1 MEIEGYPNYLIYPDG
16 RVWSKYKKNYL
27 KFEYNHNQ
35 YLRTT
40 LYNNNNRKKYFV
52 HRLVALHYIP
62 NPNNFNVVNHKNGIV
77 IDNRVENLEWCSSKY
92 NNQSINKPNTS
103 IGCIYKCC
111 DRNKWAY
118 EITIYEER
126 YRQRFDTEEE
136 AECQRIIMTSMLE
149 G

>member
-1 MEIEGYPNYLIYPDG
+1 MEIEGFPNYLIYPDG

-35 YLRTT
+35 YIRTT

-62 NPNNFNVVNHKNGIV
+62 NPNNLTQVNHKNCKRD
-77 IDNRVENLEWCSSKY
+77 DNRVENLEWCSNMF
-92 NNQSINKPNTS
+92 NNQSINTTKP
-103 IGCIYKCC
+103 IGCVYYNTYGDRWSYQIYIEKKCY
-111 DRNKWAY
+111 KWH
-118 EITIYEER
+118 
-126 YRQRFDTEEE
+126 FPTEEE
-136 AECQRIIMTSMLE
+136 SECQRIIMTSML